1 VQAGADALPHSNTLT
16 DAVGIGDPIDPPD
29 RNSSEREFQP
39 DSCPD
44 SVTYTRRNAR
54 QALTE
59 SRSLRR
65 CWLGGVDVL
74 TVASLGLFAGDR
86 LDVKVGARAA
96 WCCPLASGRYRGEP
110 SSASPR
116 SRLVVS

>member
-1 VQAGADALPHSNTLT
+1 VQAGADALPHPNTLA

-44 SVTYTRRNAR
+44 SVTYTRRNR

-59 SRSLRR
+59 SRQERE
-65 CWLGGVDVL
+65 
-74 TVASLGLFAGDR
+74 AGW
-86 LDVKVGARAA
+86 GQ
-96 WCCPLASGRYRGEP
+96 S
-110 SSASPR
+110 
-116 SRLVVS
+116 